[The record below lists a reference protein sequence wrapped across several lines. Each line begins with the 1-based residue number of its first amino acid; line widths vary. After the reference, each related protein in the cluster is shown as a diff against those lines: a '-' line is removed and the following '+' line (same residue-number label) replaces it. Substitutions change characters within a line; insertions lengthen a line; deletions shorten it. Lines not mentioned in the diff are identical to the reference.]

1 MALKRSGFPR
11 QSIEE
16 TEAGQLEWVTGLFF
30 ILFLGIL
37 LCGILQLD
45 VFRASAAYLE
55 DALAASN
62 LASAVI
68 DVEGYG
74 ISHEILIRDPEE
86 AYAIYLSALRG
97 NLNLN
102 EEWECPAKGL
112 IAGKVSVLEYTVYNV
127 KDDKVEI
134 YHYDENGGMTFYVGV
149 PGSVQ
154 APNGKW
160 IESTSIYSEVTYPV
174 RGIMG
179 VEAQAR
185 KSNLADIV
193 SNERE

>member
-1 MALKRSGFPR
+1 MVLKRSGFPR
-11 QSIEE
+11 QSIEG
-16 TEAGQLEWVTGLFF
+16 TEEGQLEWVTGLFF
-30 ILFLGIL
+30 MLFLGIM

-68 DVEGYG
+68 DVEEYG
-74 ISHEILIRDPEE
+74 ISHAILIRDPEE
-86 AYAIYLSALRG
+86 AHGIYLSALRE
-97 NLNLN
+97 NLNLD
-102 EEWECPAKGL
+102 EEWESPAKGL
-112 IAGKVSVLEYTVYNV
+112 IGGKVRVLDYTVYNV
-127 KDDKVEI
+127 KEDVVEI
-134 YHYDENGGMTFYVGV
+134 YHYGEDGLMTFSEGS

-154 APNGKW
+154 APDGKW

-179 VEAQAR
+179 VEAQAQ

-193 SNERE
+193 ASE

>member
-1 MALKRSGFPR
+1 MVLKRSGFPR

-30 ILFLGIL
+30 MLFLGIL

-68 DVEGYG
+68 DVEEYG
-74 ISHEILIRDPEE
+74 ISHSIQIRDPEE
-86 AYAIYLSALRG
+86 AYVIYLSALRG
-97 NLNLN
+97 NLNLD

-112 IAGKVSVLEYTVYNV
+112 IGGKVRVLDYTVYNV
-127 KDDKVEI
+127 KEDVVEI
-134 YHYDENGGMTFYVGV
+134 YHYDENGRMTFSEGT

-154 APNGKW
+154 APDGKW

-179 VEAQAR
+179 VETQAH

-193 SNERE
+193 TNE

>member
-1 MALKRSGFPR
+1 MRKSGFPR
-11 QSIEE
+11 QSIEQ
-16 TEAGQLEWVTGLFF
+16 TEPGQLEWVTGSFF

-68 DVEGYG
+68 DVEEYG
-74 ISHEILIRDPEE
+74 ISHSILIRDPEE
-86 AYAIYLSALRG
+86 AYGIYQSALRG

-102 EEWECPAKGL
+102 GEWECPAGGL
-112 IAGKVSVLEYTVYNV
+112 IGGKVRILDYTIYNV
-127 KDDKVEI
+127 NEGRVEI
-134 YHYDENGGMTFYVGV
+134 YHYDGNGQMFHSDGNV
-149 PGSVQ
+149 GSVY
-154 APNGKW
+154 APNGKM
-160 IESTSIYSEVTYPV
+160 IESTSVYSEVAYPV
-174 RGIMG
+174 KGIMG
-179 VEAQAR
+179 VEAQAH

-193 SNERE
+193 ANE

>member
-1 MALKRSGFPR
+1 MILKKSGFPR
-11 QSIEE
+11 QNIEE

-30 ILFLGIL
+30 TLFLGVL

-68 DVEGYG
+68 DVEEYG
-74 ISHEILIRDPEE
+74 ISHAILIRDPEE

-97 NLNLN
+97 NLNLD
-102 EEWECPAKGL
+102 EGWECPARGL
-112 IAGKVSVLEYTVYNV
+112 IGGKVRVLDYTVYNV
-127 KDDKVEI
+127 KEDVVEI
-134 YHYDENGGMTFYVGV
+134 YHYGEDGQMIFSEGS
-149 PGSVQ
+149 PGSVR
-154 APNGKW
+154 APDGKW

-193 SNERE
+193 ENE

>member
-11 QSIEE
+11 QNIEE
-16 TEAGQLEWVTGLFF
+16 TESGQLEWVTGLFF

-68 DVEGYG
+68 DVEEYG

-112 IAGKVSVLEYTVYNV
+112 IAGKVSVLEYTIYNV

>member
-1 MALKRSGFPR
+1 MILKRSGFPR

-30 ILFLGIL
+30 MLFLGIL

-68 DVEGYG
+68 DVEEYG
-74 ISHEILIRDPEE
+74 ISHAILIKDSDE
-86 AYAIYLSALRG
+86 AYEIYLSALRG
-97 NLNLN
+97 NLNLDD
-102 EEWECPAKGL
+102 EWDCPAKGL
-112 IAGKVSVLEYTVYNV
+112 IGGKVSVLNYTVYNV
-127 KDDKVEI
+127 KNNMVEI
-134 YHYDENGGMTFYVGV
+134 YRYDENGQMIFSSGILGN
-149 PGSVQ
+149 VQ
-154 APNGKW
+154 APDGKT
-160 IESTSIYSEVTYPV
+160 IESTSIYSEITYPV
-174 RGIMG
+174 KGIMG
-179 VEAQAR
+179 VEAQAW

-193 SNERE
+193 ANQ

>member
-1 MALKRSGFPR
+1 M
-11 QSIEE
+11 
-16 TEAGQLEWVTGLFF
+16 EAGQLEWVTGLFF
-30 ILFLGIL
+30 MLFLGIL

-68 DVEGYG
+68 DVEEYG
-74 ISHEILIRDPEE
+74 ISHSILIKDPDE
-86 AYAIYLSALRG
+86 AYEIYLSALRG

-102 EEWECPAKGL
+102 GEWECPAAGL
-112 IAGKVSVLEYTVYNV
+112 IDGKVRVLNYIVYNV
-127 KDDKVEI
+127 KEDTVEI
-134 YHYDENGGMTFYVGV
+134 YHYNEDGQLSFSSGNMGYVQS
-149 PGSVQ
+149 PD
-154 APNGKW
+154 GKV
-160 IESTSIYSEVTYPV
+160 IESTSVYSEVTYPV

-179 VEAQAR
+179 VEAQAL

-193 SNERE
+193 ANE

>member
-1 MALKRSGFPR
+1 MILRKRAFPR
-11 QSIEE
+11 QKIEAAE
-16 TEAGQLEWVTGLFF
+16 EGQLELVTGLFF
-30 ILFLGIL
+30 LLFLGIL

-68 DVEGYG
+68 DVEEYG
-74 ISHEILIRDPEE
+74 ISHSILIRDPDE
-86 AYAIYLSALRG
+86 AYEIYLSALKG

-102 EEWECPAKGL
+102 EEWECPAKSL
-112 IAGKVSVLEYTVYNV
+112 IGGKVRVLNYTVYNV
-127 KDDKVEI
+127 KKDIVEI
-134 YHYDENGGMTFYVGV
+134 YHYDENGQLSFSDGS
-149 PGSVQ
+149 PGSVR
-154 APNGKW
+154 APDGKW

-179 VEAQAR
+179 VEAQAC

-193 SNERE
+193 ANE

>member
-1 MALKRSGFPR
+1 MILKRSGFLR

-16 TEAGQLEWVTGLFF
+16 TEAGQLEWVTGLFL

-68 DVEGYG
+68 DVEEYG
-74 ISHEILIRDPEE
+74 ISHAILIKDPDA
-86 AYAIYLSALRG
+86 AYEIYLSALQG
-97 NLNLN
+97 NLNLD
-102 EEWECPAKGL
+102 EAWECPARGL
-112 IAGKVSVLEYTVYNV
+112 ISGKVSVLNYTVYNV
-127 KDDKVEI
+127 KNNGVEI
-134 YHYDENGGMTFYVGV
+134 YRYDENGQVQLSGGAL
-149 PGSVQ
+149 GSVQ
-154 APNGKW
+154 SPDGKM
-160 IESTSIYSEVTYPV
+160 IESTSIYSEITYPV

-179 VEAQAR
+179 VEVQAR
-185 KSNLADIV
+185 KCNLADIV
-193 SNERE
+193 ANQ

>member
-1 MALKRSGFPR
+1 MILKKSGFPR
-11 QSIEE
+11 QRIEAA
-16 TEAGQLEWVTGLFF
+16 EAGQLELVTGLFYL
-30 ILFLGIL
+30 LFMGIL

-68 DVEGYG
+68 DVEEYG
-74 ISHEILIRDPEE
+74 ISHSILIKDPNE
-86 AYAIYLSALRG
+86 AYEIYLSALRA

-102 EEWECPAKGL
+102 DEWECPAKGL
-112 IAGKVSVLEYTVYNV
+112 IGGRVSVLNYIVYNV
-127 KDDKVEI
+127 KEDMVEI
-134 YHYDENGGMTFYVGV
+134 YHYDENGQLSFSGGNTGNVY
-149 PGSVQ
+149 
-154 APNGKW
+154 APDGKM

-179 VEAQAR
+179 VEAQAC

-193 SNERE
+193 ANE

>member
-1 MALKRSGFPR
+1 MKRSGFPR

-68 DVEGYG
+68 DVEEYG
-74 ISHEILIRDPEE
+74 ISHGILIRDPEE

-97 NLNLN
+97 NLNLD

-112 IAGKVSVLEYTVYNV
+112 IGGKVSVLDYTVYNV
-127 KDDKVEI
+127 KDNRVEI
-134 YHYDENGGMTFYVGV
+134 YHYDENGRMTFSEGV
-149 PGSVQ
+149 LGSVQ

-179 VEAQAR
+179 VEAQAQ

-193 SNERE
+193 ANR

>member
-1 MALKRSGFPR
+1 MKRSGFPR
-11 QSIEE
+11 QNIEE
-16 TEAGQLEWVTGLFF
+16 TAAGQLEWVTGLFF

-68 DVEGYG
+68 DVEEYG
-74 ISHEILIRDPEE
+74 ISHGILIRDPEE
-86 AYAIYLSALRG
+86 AYTIYLSALRG
-97 NLNLN
+97 NLNLD

-112 IAGKVSVLEYTVYNV
+112 IGGKVSVLDYTVYNV
-127 KDDKVEI
+127 KDNRVEI
-134 YHYDENGGMTFYVGV
+134 YHYDENGRMTFSEGV
-149 PGSVQ
+149 LGSVQ

-179 VEAQAR
+179 VEAQAQ

-193 SNERE
+193 ANR

>member
-1 MALKRSGFPR
+1 M
-11 QSIEE
+11 
-16 TEAGQLEWVTGLFF
+16 FF

-68 DVEGYG
+68 DVEEYG
-74 ISHEILIRDPEE
+74 ISHSILIRDPEE
-86 AYAIYLSALRG
+86 AHAIYLFALRE
-97 NLNLN
+97 NLNLD
-102 EEWECPAKGL
+102 EAWECPAKGL
-112 IAGKVSVLEYTVYNV
+112 IGGKVSVLDYTVYNV
-127 KDDKVEI
+127 TDDRVEI
-134 YHYDENGGMTFYVGV
+134 YHYDENGRMTFSEGS

-154 APNGKW
+154 APDGKW
-160 IESTSIYSEVTYPV
+160 IENTSIYSEVTYPV

-179 VEAQAR
+179 VEAQAQ
-185 KSNLADIV
+185 KSSLVDIV
-193 SNERE
+193 ANE

>member
-1 MALKRSGFPR
+1 MILRKSGFPR

-16 TEAGQLEWVTGLFF
+16 REPGQLEWVTGLFF

-45 VFRASAAYLE
+45 LSRASAAYLE

-68 DVEGYG
+68 DVEEYG
-74 ISHEILIRDPEE
+74 ISHSILIRDPEE
-86 AYAIYLSALRG
+86 AFEIYRSALRG

-102 EEWECPAKGL
+102 EDWECPAGGL
-112 IAGKVSVLEYTVYNV
+112 IGGRVSILNYTVYNV
-127 KDDKVEI
+127 RDNAVEI
-134 YHYDENGGMTFYVGV
+134 WHFDEYGQLSCLGGNVGTV
-149 PGSVQ
+149 Y
-154 APNGKW
+154 APDGKM
-160 IESTSIYSEVTYPV
+160 IESTSVYSEVTYPV

-179 VEAQAR
+179 VEAQAL

-193 SNERE
+193 ANE

>member
-1 MALKRSGFPR
+1 MILRRSGFLR
-11 QSIEE
+11 QRIKES
-16 TEAGQLEWVTGLFF
+16 EAGQLELVTGLFF
-30 ILFLGIL
+30 LLFLGIL

-68 DVEGYG
+68 DVEEYG
-74 ISHEILIRDPEE
+74 ISHAILIKDPDE
-86 AYAIYLSALRG
+86 AYDIYLSALQG

-102 EEWECPAKGL
+102 EQWECPAEGL
-112 IAGKVSVLEYTVYNV
+112 IGGKVSVLDYTVYNV
-127 KDDKVEI
+127 KEDVVEI
-134 YHYDENGGMTFYVGV
+134 YHYDENGQMFFSDGSL
-149 PGSVQ
+149 GSVH
-154 APNGKW
+154 APDGKL
-160 IESTSIYSEVTYPV
+160 IESTSVYSEVTYPV

-179 VEAQAR
+179 VETQAH

-193 SNERE
+193 ANE

>member
-1 MALKRSGFPR
+1 MKRSGFPR

-68 DVEGYG
+68 DVEEYG
-74 ISHEILIRDPEE
+74 ISHGILIRDPEE
-86 AYAIYLSALRG
+86 AYTIYLSALRG
-97 NLNLN
+97 NLNLD

-112 IAGKVSVLEYTVYNV
+112 IGGKVSVLDYTVYNV
-127 KDDKVEI
+127 KDNRVEI
-134 YHYDENGGMTFYVGV
+134 YHYDENGRMTFSEGV
-149 PGSVQ
+149 LGSVQ

-174 RGIMG
+174 RDIMG
-179 VEAQAR
+179 VEAQAQ

-193 SNERE
+193 ANR

>member
-1 MALKRSGFPR
+1 MILRKEGFPR
-11 QSIEE
+11 RSIEKA
-16 TEAGQLEWVTGLFF
+16 EAGQLELVTGMFF
-30 ILFLGIL
+30 LLFLGIL

-68 DVEGYG
+68 DVEEYG
-74 ISHEILIRDPEE
+74 ISHAILIADPDR
-86 AYAIYLSALRG
+86 AYEIYLSALRG

-102 EEWECPAKGL
+102 REWECAAKGL
-112 IAGKVSVLEYTVYNV
+112 IAGRVSVVNYTVYNV
-127 KDDKVEI
+127 KEDRVDI
-134 YHYDENGGMTFYVGV
+134 YHYDENGQMSFSSGI
-149 PGSVQ
+149 PGDVQ
-154 APNGKW
+154 APDGKW
-160 IESTSIYSEVTYPV
+160 IESTSVYSEVTYPV

-179 VEAQAR
+179 VEAQAY

-193 SNERE
+193 ANE